1 MERITTFKEFVSHRL
16 KWEFNHLSNIRI
28 MIKRTIYFLSVF
40 LAAVGCQNQE
50 RQLQKAEAVISE
62 ANMTAYVQELASDAY
77 QGRKPF
83 TEGETKTLDYLTK
96 TYQSL
101 GLEPANGDSYLQEVP
116 LVKVTVKIEEPLS
129 LQLPNASL
137 EMNYVDDFITFS
149 RRLQENIE
157 LDASEMVF
165 AGFGIVAP
173 EYNWNDY
180 QGLDVKGKT
189 AVVLVNDPGLE
200 SGNEDFF
207 TGDAMTYYGRW
218 RYKYE
223 EAARQGAEAVLI
235 IHQDKGAGYPWSV
248 VVNSGSVA
256 KIYPQPDDD
265 YRHRCK
271 AEGWI
276 TYHKAKELFSSID
289 KNLEELIAEARR
301 PGFQGFNMQVK
312 AGLKLSNSWEKAVSH
327 NILGKISGT
336 DLADEYLFYTAHWD
350 HLGVGKKIDGD
361 SIYNGAVDNGTSLAW
376 MMEIARAFKAMPQN
390 PRRTVVFMAP
400 TAEESGLN
408 GSGYYADHPIFPI
421 AKTVANINNDL
432 MLPFGRCKDVMI
444 TGYGKSDLD
453 ELLRREAEKKDRYIL
468 PDPNAHTGMYYRS
481 DHFSF
486 ARVGVPAIF
495 ARGNND
501 HWEKGKEYMTEKE
514 QYWINNCY
522 HKPGDEYEEWWDLSG
537 VAEDARL
544 LFRVGWAIANT
555 DQYPQWNETS
565 EFKAVRDAQ
574 FE

>member
-1 MERITTFKEFVSHRL
+1 MLHRT
-16 KWEFNHLSNIRI
+16 LS
-28 MIKRTIYFLSVF
+28 FLSIP
-40 LAAVGCQNQE
+40 LLLMACQSE
-50 RQLQKAEAVISE
+50 EEQLKTAESVISE
-62 ANMTAYVQELASDAY
+62 VKMKEYVMELAGDAY

-83 TEGETKTLDYLTK
+83 TAGETKTIEYL
-96 TYQSL
+96 QSTFKSI

-116 LVKVTVKIEEPLS
+116 LVKVIGGIEEPLS
-129 LQLPNASL
+129 IVMPDGAMQ
-137 EMNYVDDFITFS
+137 MQYVEDFITFS
-149 RRLQENIE
+149 RRLEENIR
-157 LDASEMVF
+157 LQASDMVF

-180 QGLDVKGKT
+180 EELDVKGKT
-189 AVVLVNDPGLE
+189 VIVLVNDPGLD
-200 SGNEDFF
+200 SGKADFF
-207 TGDAMTYYGRW
+207 NGDAMTYYGRW
-218 RYKYE
+218 TYKYE

-235 IHQDKGAGYPWSV
+235 VHQDKGAGYPWSV
-248 VVNSGSVA
+248 VVNSGSTA
-256 KIYPQPDDD
+256 KIYPQPEDD
-265 YRHRCK
+265 YKNRCK

-276 TYHKAKELFSSID
+276 TFDKAKDLFSSLGKD
-289 KNLEELIAEARR
+289 LEQLITEARQHGYK
-301 PGFQGFNMQVK
+301 GFDMGVK
-312 AGLKLSNSWEKAVSH
+312 ANLAMTNRWEKAKSH
-327 NILGKISGT
+327 NVLGMIPGT

-350 HLGVGKKIDGD
+350 HLGIGKKMDGD

-376 MMEIARAFKAMPQN
+376 MLEIARAFNAMPQK
-390 PRRTVVFMAP
+390 PRRSVIFMAP

-408 GSGYYADHPIFPI
+408 GSGYYADHPVYPI
-421 AKTVANINNDL
+421 SNTVANINNDL
-432 MLPFGRCKDVMI
+432 MLPFGRCKDVMV
-444 TGYGKSDLD
+444 TGYGQSDLD
-453 ELLRREAEKKDRYIL
+453 KLVRTEAEKRGRYIL

-501 HWEKGKEYMTEKE
+501 HWEKGKAYMTEKE

-537 VAEDARL
+537 VVEDAQL
-544 LFRVGWAIANT
+544 LFRVGWAVANT

-574 FE
+574 FK